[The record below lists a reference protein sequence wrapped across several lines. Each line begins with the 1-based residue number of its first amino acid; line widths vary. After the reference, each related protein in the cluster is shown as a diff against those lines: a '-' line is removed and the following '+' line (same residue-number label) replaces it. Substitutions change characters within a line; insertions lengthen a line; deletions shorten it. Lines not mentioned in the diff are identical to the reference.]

1 MTNKLIATTALAA
14 LAFPGAALADKPA
27 DKPAKPTKTQKA
39 KGVGFSLGGVDLTG
53 LTVTDGKLAGALTLD
68 PTSVNKHA
76 RTFLELSK
84 ADVKGEKTVPVGTA
98 GDAVVV
104 KFNGLTATDSI
115 LPTDRV
121 KVTGKLVGGKTLDIR
136 KITITRGE
144 TETEAPKTEAEKT
157 EAAKVAKQKRE
168 NAARKCKGESKKKKA
183 GEKKSAFAKCVSAAA
198 KAQNDDKPQS

>member
-1 MTNKLIATTALAA
+1 MTNKLIATTAMAA

-39 KGVGFSLGGVDLTG
+39 KGVGFSVGGVDLTG

-76 RTFLELSK
+76 RKFLELSK

-98 GDAVVV
+98 GDAVLV
-104 KFNGLTATDSI
+104 KFNGLTSTDSI

-121 KVTGKLVGGKTLDIR
+121 KVIGKLVGGKSLDIR
-136 KITITRGE
+136 KITITRGDSTE
-144 TETEAPKTEAEKT
+144 TEAAKTEAPKT
-157 EAAKVAKQKRE
+157 AAQKRE

-183 GEKKSAFAKCVSAAA
+183 GEKKSAYAKCVSAAA